1 MLAQQ
6 SQVVSH
12 GLGWGDWILALVIV
26 TAGFAL
32 GQAARRLVVRAL
44 SRGDSGRSAAQAVG
58 RLASSIL
65 VTGGFVYALSAIGVR
80 LGPLVGALG
89 IGGLALAFAG
99 QSILANFMGS
109 IILQIRRPFRAGD
122 QVSLGGCEG
131 TVQDI
136 DFRTVVLRSFDG
148 DRVLVPCAA
157 VLTAPI
163 INHTVFGRRRTTLEI
178 GVGYDADLDTARRL
192 LLDVMGGVDD
202 AASEPRP
209 EVWVKQF
216 DDSSVA
222 LELRFWHQPDVATL
236 WRVRSEV
243 AVAAKLALDAAGISI
258 AFPQRVVRLV
268 TDPDGAAPRPGRAGT
283 AAE

>member
-6 SQVVSH
+6 SRVVPH

-26 TAGFAL
+26 SAGFAL
-32 GQAARRLVVRAL
+32 GQAAKWLVVRAL
-44 SRGDSGRSAAQAVG
+44 RRGDSGRSAALTVG

-65 VTGGFVYALSAIGVR
+65 AMGGFVYALSAIGVR

-131 TVQDI
+131 TVEDI

-157 VLTAPI
+157 VLGAPI
-163 INHTVFGRRRTTLEI
+163 INHTVLGRRRTTLAI
-178 GVGYDADLDTARRL
+178 GVGYDADLETARRV
-192 LLDVMGGVDD
+192 LLDALAGVDD

-222 LELRFWHQPDVATL
+222 LDLRFWHQPDVATL

-243 AVAAKLALDAAGISI
+243 AVAAKQALGAAGINI
-258 AFPQRVVRLV
+258 AFPQRVVRFV
-268 TDPDGAAPRPGRAGT
+268 AGPEGTAPGPGGSRT